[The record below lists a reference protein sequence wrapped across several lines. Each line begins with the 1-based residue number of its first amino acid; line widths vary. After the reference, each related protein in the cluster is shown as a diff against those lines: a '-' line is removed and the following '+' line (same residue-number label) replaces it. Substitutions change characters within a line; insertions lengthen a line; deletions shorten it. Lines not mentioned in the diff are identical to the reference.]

1 MTFSIE
7 ILSLFIKILSFSIEI
22 LSFSIEILVFF
33 IKIMSFSIE
42 IMTFSIK
49 ILFFSI
55 VFAALFSEISSK
67 TNAGIRSTPD
77 YFFCFS
83 ICLMILPAWLRAM
96 RGMRSSS
103 VRPWRNGI
111 S

>member
-1 MTFSIE
+1 MTFFIEIMTFSIE
-7 ILSLFIKILSFSIEI
+7 ILAFSIEI
-22 LSFSIEILVFF
+22 LAFSIEIFVFSIRIFVFSIEILP
-33 IKIMSFSIE
+33 
-42 IMTFSIK
+42 
-49 ILFFSI
+49 FSI

>member
-1 MTFSIE
+1 M
-7 ILSLFIKILSFSIEI
+7 SFSIEI
-22 LSFSIEILVFF
+22 LSFLIEIMTFFIEILA
-33 IKIMSFSIE
+33 FSIE
-42 IMTFSIK
+42 IMSFFIEILSFFIEIMTF
-49 ILFFSI
+49 FI

-67 TNAGIRSTPD
+67 TNAGIRSMPH

>member
-1 MTFSIE
+1 M
-7 ILSLFIKILSFSIEI
+7 SFSIEI

-33 IKIMSFSIE
+33 IEILAFSIE
-42 IMTFSIK
+42 IMTFSIA
-49 ILFFSI
+49 F
-55 VFAALFSEISSK
+55 VALFSEISSK
-67 TNAGIRSTPD
+67 TNAEIRSMPH

>member
-7 ILSLFIKILSFSIEI
+7 ILAFSIEIMSFFIKILSF
-22 LSFSIEILVFF
+22 F
-33 IKIMSFSIE
+33 IE
-42 IMTFSIK
+42 IMTFSI
-49 ILFFSI
+49 
-55 VFAALFSEISSK
+55 VFDALFSEISSK
-67 TNAGIRSTPD
+67 TNARIRSMFD

-103 VRPWRNGI
+103 VRPWRKGI
-111 S
+111 N

>member
-1 MTFSIE
+1 MTFFIEIMTFSIE
-7 ILSLFIKILSFSIEI
+7 ILAFSIEI
-22 LSFSIEILVFF
+22 LAFSIEIFVFSIRILVFSIKIFVFSIEILP
-33 IKIMSFSIE
+33 
-42 IMTFSIK
+42 
-49 ILFFSI
+49 FSI